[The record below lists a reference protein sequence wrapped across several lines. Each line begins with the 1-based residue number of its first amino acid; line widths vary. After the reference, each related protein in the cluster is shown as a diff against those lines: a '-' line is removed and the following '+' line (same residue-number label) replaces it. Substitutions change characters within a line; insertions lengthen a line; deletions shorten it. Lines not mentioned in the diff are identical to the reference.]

1 MIMLTK
7 IKLYGVKAV
16 CSNKIQ
22 DTLTRY
28 NTRVSNVS
36 IYMYARQWQSHLYQ
50 LYVSNGSQVT
60 IHIPQLYTY
69 NAMVSS

>member
-7 IKLYGVKAV
+7 IKFCGVKTV

-22 DTLTRY
+22 DTLTHY

-36 IYMYARQWQSHLYQ
+36 IYMYARQRQSHLYQ

-60 IHIPQLYTY
+60 IHIPQLHTY
-69 NAMVSS
+69 NPMVSS